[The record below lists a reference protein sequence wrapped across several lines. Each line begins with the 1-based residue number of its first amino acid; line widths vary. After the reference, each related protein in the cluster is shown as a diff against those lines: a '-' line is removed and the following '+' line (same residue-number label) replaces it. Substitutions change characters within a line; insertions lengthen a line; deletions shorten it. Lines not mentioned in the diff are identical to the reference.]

1 MPDFGIT
8 EIAALAS
15 ALAAAG
21 GLAKN
26 LATGTPSTPHAP
38 ALPKPPTQDLNTQ
51 AKGALPGVKADSAA
65 RGLGG
70 AAPEFLQGLVGNE
83 LGVPGQLN
91 ILDEIR
97 RSTGGAGIQAS

>member
-1 MPDFGIT
+1 MAKYAGL
-8 EIAALAS
+8 IAAIASVAS
-15 ALAAAG
+15 AGVGISGALSG
-21 GLAKN
+21 K
-26 LATGTPSTPHAP
+26 PSAP
-38 ALPKPPTQDLNTQ
+38 KAPTVSAPPTQDLNTQ
-51 AKGALPGVKADSAA
+51 AKGVLPGVKADSAA

-83 LGVPGQLN
+83 MGVPGQLN